1 MQDRCK
7 SKGYP
12 LLISLY
18 IPRAY
23 RHALIAPCFRSV
35 RFSTSHHIEVNFA
48 LFLIFVFATYRI
60 GFCTLRPSHSVSEP
74 FAMLLAIPLFPIFRT
89 LLRRFHPINI

>member
-1 MQDRCK
+1 MQDRRHSPPFK
-7 SKGYP
+7 II
-12 LLISLY
+12 ISLY

-48 LFLIFVFATYRI
+48 LFLIFVFVAISSDSVRCYP
-60 GFCTLRPSHSVSEP
+60 LRSAPNPSRCSSP
-74 FAMLLAIPLFPIFRT
+74 FLYS
-89 LLRRFHPINI
+89 

>member
-1 MQDRCK
+1 MALILP
-7 SKGYP
+7 KGNP

-23 RHALIAPCFRSV
+23 RHALIAPCFHSV

-48 LFLIFVFATYRI
+48 LFLLIFVATSSDSVRYD
-60 GFCTLRPSHSVSEP
+60 PSIPSPNPSRYSSP
-74 FAMLLAIPLFPIFRT
+74 FLYSRYPMPFPDDPIP
-89 LLRRFHPINI
+89 

>member
-1 MQDRCK
+1 QLPNK
-7 SKGYP
+7 SQKEGQP

-23 RHALIAPCFRSV
+23 RHALIAPCFHSV

-48 LFLIFVFATYRI
+48 LFLILGFVALI
-60 GFCTLRPSHSVSEP
+60 GFSL
-74 FAMLLAIPLFPIFRT
+74 T
-89 LLRRFHPINI
+89 LLRWQNLLLTFIVASDKSKSESVLLSAIGLVAF